1 MKKTN
6 LAHLPYHVLFIGLY
20 PVLFLW
26 LHNVNQI
33 PAFAIPTSLWLALS
47 VSAIVFVLSLLAL
60 RKLIKAGLVATLFL
74 ALFFSYGHFYV
85 LLDQAG
91 PVGHALARHRYT
103 LALWAL
109 IFMAVSWLIW
119 RTRADLKPLNTILN
133 VVLGFLLVS
142 NIVQLGMKVKGQDVW
157 TAFFPPAAAELKPH
171 DPPADNG
178 TPGRDVYYIISDSY
192 ARQDDLLKNY
202 DYDNSEFLKELRDLG
217 FVIPDCTQSNYDE
230 TVLSLSSSLNMVY
243 QDDLG
248 ITMED
253 VMAQNY
259 EGALHDKILNSAVLK
274 KFEDMGYQT
283 VTFKSIYPFIEI
295 PDATYHYDVEET
307 QAPSQKLETLNF
319 QYLFLKT
326 TLMRPITEWSEAS
339 PETFATWSPAIMAYI
354 NPRSDV
360 FKDRVM
366 KQYDQNLYLLQKL
379 EDTASIPGK
388 KFVYAHLFITHQ
400 PFVFTQDG
408 GVRWPVHETPLAYR
422 DQVIYFNKRI
432 IPILK
437 TIIEK
442 SDPKPIIVLQGDH
455 SYTKADERPK
465 ILNAYYLPDG
475 GDKQMYDQISPVNTF
490 RLIFNAY
497 FSGDYPFLPDKSYVQ
512 DWDNRVFKYIPDSC
526 VGASK

>member
-1 MKKTN
+1 MKKIN

-33 PAFAIPTSLWLALS
+33 PAFAVPTSLYLALG
-47 VSAIVFVLSLLAL
+47 VMAAVFVLSLVIYRNLL
-60 RKLIKAGLVATLFL
+60 KAGLVSTIFL

-91 PVGHALARHRYT
+91 AIGHALARHRYT

-109 IFMAVSWLIW
+109 IFAGLAWLIW
-119 RTRADLKPLNTILN
+119 RTRSELKSVNAIVN
-133 VVLGFLLVS
+133 VILGFLVLS
-142 NIVQLGMKVKGQDVW
+142 TLVQLGMKVKGADAW
-157 TAFFPPAAAELKPH
+157 NAFFPPAAAELKAH
-171 DPPADNG
+171 NPPADAG
-178 TPGRDVYYIISDSY
+178 PGRDVYYIISDSY
-192 ARQDDLLKNY
+192 ARQDDLKNTY
-202 DYDNSEFLKELRDLG
+202 DYDNTEFLKQLRDLG
-217 FVIPDCTQSNYDE
+217 FIIPDCTQSNYDE

-248 ITMED
+248 ITMGD

-259 EGALHDKILNSAVLK
+259 EGALHEKILNSAVLK
-274 KFEDMGYQT
+274 NFENMGYQT

-307 QAPSQKLETLNF
+307 QSPSQKLETLNF

-326 TLMRPITEWSEAS
+326 TLMRPMTEWSEAS
-339 PETFATWSPAIMAYI
+339 PEVFATWSPAIMAYI

-379 EDTASIPGK
+379 QDTAAIPGK
-388 KFVYAHLFITHQ
+388 KFVYAHLFVTHQ
-400 PFVFTQDG
+400 PFVFTTDG
-408 GVRWPVHETPLAYR
+408 GVRWPVHETPQGYR

-437 TIIEK
+437 TIIET
-442 SDPKPIIVLQGDH
+442 SNPKPVIVLQGDH
-455 SYTKADERPK
+455 SYTKGDERPK

-475 GDKQMYDQISPVNTF
+475 GDKQLYDQISPVNTF

-497 FSGDYPFLPDKSYVQ
+497 FNGNYPFLPDKSYVQ
-512 DWDNRVFKYIPDSC
+512 DWDNRVFKFIPDSC
-526 VGASK
+526 VGLK